1 MSGSFV
7 AIRSETGCVAGS
19 RRRAWLHAAIC
30 IDSRLVGATLPPGKF
45 SQKNQEQGRERRE
58 TRHRVLSGAG
68 LSSALAPFR
77 IRNYRFQWPSDLLT
91 SWAFEVETLVLGWY
105 IMVETGS
112 VLLLTVLASLQYVGT
127 LIAPV
132 VGMIGDRLGHRD
144 LLAAMR
150 FAYTVLSGTIM
161 TLALSGH
168 LAPFN
173 VMVIVTLMGLIRPS
187 DLGVRGAL
195 LADIMPP
202 ERLVGAI
209 SLARTTQD
217 SARIA
222 GALTGASLFAAL
234 GIGYVYVAI
243 ACFYFT
249 AAILMLCMTRPV
261 QSHGAGHAADVA
273 HGASLLRDLK
283 EGIVYAWSGP
293 GMRAALCVAFLANLT
308 AFPLTNGLLP
318 YVARD
323 IFHTDQTGL
332 GYLSASFAVGSL
344 IGSITL
350 SMAGGVRIA
359 RLLIGATLAWYAM
372 LLVFVELRT
381 MPVAMACL
389 VLAGTA
395 QSMSMISAA
404 VMLMRNAS
412 AHLRGRVMGVRMM
425 VIYGLPLGLLAAGSL
440 IDMIGYTATGTLLAA
455 AGFIA
460 MLGIALRWRADLW
473 PVHAPAN
480 AR

>member
-1 MSGSFV
+1 M
-7 AIRSETGCVAGS
+7 
-19 RRRAWLHAAIC
+19 
-30 IDSRLVGATLPPGKF
+30 
-45 SQKNQEQGRERRE
+45 
-58 TRHRVLSGAG
+58 
-68 LSSALAPFR
+68 
-77 IRNYRFQWPSDLLT
+77 LT

-127 LIAPV
+127 LIAPIF
-132 VGMIGDRLGHRD
+132 GMIGDRIGHRD

-150 FAYTVLSGTIM
+150 LAYTALSAIMM
-161 TLALSGH
+161 TLALTGY
-168 LAPFN
+168 LAPLN
-173 VMVIVTLMGLIRPS
+173 VMIIVAIMGLIRPS

-195 LADIMPP
+195 LADIMPAAQ
-202 ERLVGAI
+202 LIGAI
-209 SLARTTQD
+209 SISRTTQD

-222 GALTGASLFAAL
+222 GALTGAGLFAAL
-234 GIGYVYVAI
+234 GIGFVYVAI
-243 ACFYFT
+243 VCLYFV
-249 AAILMLCMTRPV
+249 AAILMLCLTRPAQTHRSV
-261 QSHGAGHAADVA
+261 DLPGP
-273 HGASLLRDLK
+273 SLLQDLK

-308 AFPLTNGLLP
+308 AYPLTNGLLP
-318 YVARD
+318 YVARE

-344 IGSITL
+344 IGSITVTL
-350 SMAGGVRIA
+350 ANGLRIA

-372 LLVFVELRT
+372 LMVFVELRT

-389 VLAGTA
+389 VLAGIA

-404 VMLMRNAS
+404 VILMRTAS

-440 IDMIGYTATGTLLAA
+440 IDLIGYSATGTLYAA
-455 AGFIA
+455 LGFISMTA
-460 MLGIALRWRADLW
+460 IALHWRADLW
-473 PVHAPAN
+473 PLHAPAN

>member
-1 MSGSFV
+1 MSGP
-7 AIRSETGCVAGS
+7 ARGS
-19 RRRAWLHAAIC
+19 
-30 IDSRLVGATLPPGKF
+30 V
-45 SQKNQEQGRERRE
+45 
-58 TRHRVLSGAG
+58 
-68 LSSALAPFR
+68 LAPFH

-112 VLLLTVLASLQYVGT
+112 VLLLTVFASLQYVGT

-132 VGMIGDRLGHRD
+132 FGMIGDRLGHRD
-144 LLAAMR
+144 LLVVMR
-150 FAYTVLSGTIM
+150 LAYTALSATIM
-161 TLALSGH
+161 TLALTHH
-168 LAPFN
+168 LSPLN
-173 VMVIVTLMGLIRPS
+173 VMIVVAVMGLIRPS

-202 ERLVGAI
+202 KQLVGAI

-217 SARIA
+217 SARII
-222 GALTGASLFAAL
+222 GALTGAGLFALL

-243 ACFYFT
+243 VCLYLT
-249 AAILMLCMTRPV
+249 ATVLMLCLTRPDKSPGV
-261 QSHGAGHAADVA
+261 VDPADVTF
-273 HGASLLRDLK
+273 ASTLLRDLK
-283 EGIVYAWSGP
+283 EGIVHAWSGP

-308 AFPLTNGLLP
+308 AFPFTNGLLP
-318 YVARD
+318 YSARE

-350 SMAGGVRIA
+350 SLAHRVRIA

-372 LLVFVELRT
+372 LLVFVEIST
-381 MPVAMACL
+381 VPVAMACL
-389 VLAGTA
+389 LFAGIA

-404 VMLMRNAS
+404 VILMRTAS

-440 IDMIGYTATGTLLAA
+440 IDLVGYSATGTLYAA
-455 AGFIA
+455 SGLIA
-460 MLGIALRWRADLW
+460 MLAIALHWRADLW
-473 PVHAPAN
+473 PTHAAAN
-480 AR
+480 GH

>member
-1 MSGSFV
+1 MS
-7 AIRSETGCVAGS
+7 
-19 RRRAWLHAAIC
+19 AA
-30 IDSRLVGATLPPGKF
+30 
-45 SQKNQEQGRERRE
+45 
-58 TRHRVLSGAG
+58 TRP
-68 LSSALAPFR
+68 SALAPFR

-112 VLLLTVLASLQYVGT
+112 VLLLTALASLQYVGT

-132 VGMIGDRLGHRD
+132 LGMVGDRMGHRD
-144 LLAAMR
+144 LLVLMR
-150 FAYTVLSGTIM
+150 LAYTVLSSTIM
-161 TLALSGH
+161 ILAFTGH
-168 LAPFN
+168 MAPLN
-173 VMVIVTLMGLIRPS
+173 VMIIVAIMGLIRPS

-195 LADIMPP
+195 LADIMPA
-202 ERLVGAI
+202 EQLVGAI
-209 SLARTTQD
+209 SVARTTQD

-222 GALTGASLFAAL
+222 GALTGAGLFAVL
-234 GIGYVYVAI
+234 GIGLVYVAI
-243 ACFYFT
+243 VGFYLV
-249 AAILMLCMTRPV
+249 AALLMLCLTRPAK
-261 QSHGAGHAADVA
+261 SLAGHRPMDD
-273 HGASLLRDLK
+273 HTGSRLLRDLK
-283 EGIVYAWSGP
+283 EGIVYAWNGP

-350 SMAGGVRIA
+350 SLVSGLRIA

-372 LLVFVELRT
+372 LLVFVEIRT
-381 MPVAMACL
+381 MPVAMVCL
-389 VLAGTA
+389 VLTGIA
-395 QSMSMISAA
+395 QSMSMIAAA
-404 VMLMRNAS
+404 VILMRAAS

-440 IDMIGYTATGTLLAA
+440 IDIIGYSATGSLYAVSGL
-455 AGFIA
+455 IA
-460 MLGIALRWRADLW
+460 MVAIAVRWRADLW
-473 PVHAPAN
+473 PAHAPAN
-480 AR
+480 AH

>member
-1 MSGSFV
+1 M
-7 AIRSETGCVAGS
+7 
-19 RRRAWLHAAIC
+19 
-30 IDSRLVGATLPPGKF
+30 
-45 SQKNQEQGRERRE
+45 N
-58 TRHRVLSGAG
+58 
-68 LSSALAPFR
+68 SALAPFR
-77 IRNYRFQWPSDLLT
+77 IRSYRFQWPSDLLT

-161 TLALSGH
+161 TLALTGH

-173 VMVIVTLMGLIRPS
+173 VMIIVTLMGLIRPS

-261 QSHGAGHAADVA
+261 QSHGTEHAADA
-273 HGASLLRDLK
+273 AGASLLRDLK

-344 IGSITL
+344 TGSITL

-389 VLAGTA
+389 VLAGIA

-404 VMLMRNAS
+404 VILMRNAS

-440 IDMIGYTATGTLLAA
+440 IDLIGYTATGTLLAA

-460 MLGIALRWRADLW
+460 MLAIALHWRADLW

>member
-1 MSGSFV
+1 MSTT
-7 AIRSETGCVAGS
+7 A
-19 RRRAWLHAAIC
+19 RR
-30 IDSRLVGATLPPGKF
+30 
-45 SQKNQEQGRERRE
+45 
-58 TRHRVLSGAG
+58 
-68 LSSALAPFR
+68 SALAPFR

-91 SWAFEVETLVLGWY
+91 SWAFEIETLVLGWY

-132 VGMIGDRLGHRD
+132 LGMVGDRMGHRD
-144 LLAAMR
+144 LLVVLR
-150 FAYTVLSGTIM
+150 LTYTVLASTIM
-161 TLALSGH
+161 VLALTGH
-168 LAPFN
+168 LAPLK
-173 VMVIVTLMGLIRPS
+173 VMIIVAIMGLIRPS

-195 LADIMPP
+195 LADIMPA
-202 ERLVGAI
+202 EQLVGAI
-209 SLARTTQD
+209 SVSRTTQD

-222 GALTGASLFAAL
+222 GALTGAGLFATF
-234 GIGYVYVAI
+234 GIGLVYVVI
-243 ACFYFT
+243 ACLYFV
-249 AAILMLCMTRPV
+249 AALLMLCLTRPAK
-261 QSHGAGHAADVA
+261 SAEHLAADSHAV
-273 HGASLLRDLK
+273 SRLLGDLK
-283 EGIVYAWSGP
+283 EGIVYAWNGP

-308 AFPLTNGLLP
+308 AFPLTDGLLP
-318 YVARD
+318 YIARE

-350 SMAGGVRIA
+350 SLVSGLRIA

-372 LLVFVELRT
+372 LLVFVEIRT

-389 VLAGTA
+389 VLAGIA

-404 VMLMRNAS
+404 VILMRTAS

-425 VIYGLPLGLLAAGSL
+425 VIYGLPIGLLAAGSL
-440 IDMIGYTATGTLLAA
+440 IDIIGYSATGSLYAV

-460 MLGIALRWRADLW
+460 MLAIAIRWRADLW

>member
-1 MSGSFV
+1 
-7 AIRSETGCVAGS
+7 
-19 RRRAWLHAAIC
+19 
-30 IDSRLVGATLPPGKF
+30 
-45 SQKNQEQGRERRE
+45 
-58 TRHRVLSGAG
+58 LSGAART
-68 LSSALAPFR
+68 SALAPFH

-105 IMVETGS
+105 ILVQTGS

-132 VGMIGDRLGHRD
+132 FGMIGDRIGHRD

-150 FAYTVLSGTIM
+150 LAYTALSATIM
-161 TLALSGH
+161 TLALTGH
-168 LAPFN
+168 LAPLN
-173 VMVIVTLMGLIRPS
+173 VMIIVAIMGLIRPS

-195 LADIMPP
+195 LADIMPAAQ
-202 ERLVGAI
+202 LIGAI

-217 SARIA
+217 SARII
-222 GALTGASLFAAL
+222 GALTGAGLFAIL

-243 ACFYFT
+243 ACLYLA
-249 AAILMLCMTRPV
+249 AAILMLCLTRPGK
-261 QSHGAGHAADVA
+261 SHAVIDQHANLTAGAA
-273 HGASLLRDLK
+273 LLRDLK
-283 EGIVYAWSGP
+283 EGIVHAWSGP

-318 YVARD
+318 YVARE
-323 IFHTDQTGL
+323 IFHTDQAGL
-332 GYLSASFAVGSL
+332 GYLSASFATGSL

-350 SMAGGVRIA
+350 SLASGVRIA

-372 LLVFVELRT
+372 LLVFVEIRT

-389 VLAGTA
+389 VLAGIA

-404 VMLMRNAS
+404 VILMRTAS

-425 VIYGLPLGLLAAGSL
+425 VIYGLPIGLLAAGSL
-440 IDMIGYTATGTLLAA
+440 IDLVGYSATGTLYAA
-455 AGFIA
+455 SGFVSMMA
-460 MLGIALRWRADLW
+460 IALHWRADLW
-473 PVHAPAN
+473 PVHATAN

>member
-1 MSGSFV
+1 MSGP
-7 AIRSETGCVAGS
+7 
-19 RRRAWLHAAIC
+19 AW
-30 IDSRLVGATLPPGKF
+30 T
-45 SQKNQEQGRERRE
+45 
-58 TRHRVLSGAG
+58 
-68 LSSALAPFR
+68 SALAPFR

-105 IMVETGS
+105 ILVETGS

-127 LIAPV
+127 LVAPV
-132 VGMIGDRLGHRD
+132 FGMIGDRIGHRD

-150 FAYTVLSGTIM
+150 FAYTALSATTM

-173 VMVIVTLMGLIRPS
+173 VMIIVAIMGLIRSS
-187 DLGVRGAL
+187 DFGVRGAL
-195 LADIMPP
+195 LADIMPS
-202 ERLVGAI
+202 EQLVGAI
-209 SLARTTQD
+209 SVSRTTQD

-222 GALTGASLFAAL
+222 GALTGAGLFAAI
-234 GIGYVYVAI
+234 GIGFVYVAI
-243 ACFYFT
+243 ACFYL
-249 AAILMLCMTRPV
+249 AAAVLMLCMTRPAK
-261 QSHGAGHAADVA
+261 SHGAVDRAADD
-273 HGASLLRDLK
+273 ASGSTLLRDLK

-323 IFHTDQTGL
+323 IFQTDQTGL

-344 IGSITL
+344 IGSIIL
-350 SMAGGVRIA
+350 SLAGGVRVA
-359 RLLIGATLAWYAM
+359 RLLIGATLAWYAL
-372 LLVFVELRT
+372 LLVFVEIKA

-389 VLAGTA
+389 VLAGIA
-395 QSMSMISAA
+395 QSMSMIAAA
-404 VMLMRNAS
+404 VMLMRGAS

-440 IDMIGYTATGTLLAA
+440 IDRIGFSATGTLYAA

-460 MLGIALRWRADLW
+460 MMAIALRWRADLW

>member
-1 MSGSFV
+1 V
-7 AIRSETGCVAGS
+7 Q
-19 RRRAWLHAAIC
+19 RAVEGRFRCPVPVDTVPLT
-30 IDSRLVGATLPPGKF
+30 ATLA
-45 SQKNQEQGRERRE
+45 EQGILPKKNEEKGRGRRE
-58 TRHRVLSGAG
+58 TRHRVLSGAVRG
-68 LSSALAPFR
+68 SVLAPFH

-112 VLLLTVLASLQYVGT
+112 VLLLTVFASLQYVGT

-132 VGMIGDRLGHRD
+132 FGMIGDRLGHRD
-144 LLAAMR
+144 LLVVMR
-150 FAYTVLSGTIM
+150 LAYTALSATLM
-161 TLALSGH
+161 TLALTHH
-168 LAPFN
+168 LTPLN
-173 VMVIVTLMGLIRPS
+173 VMIVVAVMGLIRPS

-202 ERLVGAI
+202 KQLVGAI

-217 SARIA
+217 SARII
-222 GALTGASLFAAL
+222 GALTGAGLFAVL

-243 ACFYFT
+243 VCLYVT
-249 AAILMLCMTRPV
+249 ATVLMLCLTRPDKSPGV
-261 QSHGAGHAADVA
+261 IEPADMTF
-273 HGASLLRDLK
+273 ASTLLRDLK
-283 EGIVYAWSGP
+283 EGIVHAWSGP

-308 AFPLTNGLLP
+308 AFPFTNGLLP
-318 YVARD
+318 YSARE

-350 SMAGGVRIA
+350 SLAHRVRVA
-359 RLLIGATLAWYAM
+359 RLLIGATLAWYGM
-372 LLVFVELRT
+372 LLVFVEIST
-381 MPVAMACL
+381 VPVAMACL
-389 VLAGTA
+389 LLAGIA

-404 VMLMRNAS
+404 VILMRTAS

-440 IDMIGYTATGTLLAA
+440 IDLVGYSATGTLYAA
-455 AGFIA
+455 SGLIA
-460 MLGIALRWRADLW
+460 MLAIALHWRADLW
-473 PVHAPAN
+473 PVHAAAN
-480 AR
+480 VH

>member
-1 MSGSFV
+1 
-7 AIRSETGCVAGS
+7 
-19 RRRAWLHAAIC
+19 
-30 IDSRLVGATLPPGKF
+30 
-45 SQKNQEQGRERRE
+45 
-58 TRHRVLSGAG
+58 LSGAG
-68 LSSALAPFR
+68 RTSALAPFH

-132 VGMIGDRLGHRD
+132 LGMVGDRMGHRD
-144 LLAAMR
+144 LLVAMR
-150 FAYTVLSGTIM
+150 FAYTVLSATIM
-161 TLALSGH
+161 TLALTGH
-168 LAPFN
+168 LAPLN
-173 VMVIVTLMGLIRPS
+173 VMIIVSIMGLIRPS

-195 LADIMPP
+195 LADIMPAGL
-202 ERLVGAI
+202 LVGAI

-222 GALTGASLFAAL
+222 GALTGAALFAAL
-234 GIGYVYVAI
+234 GIGFVYVAI
-243 ACFYFT
+243 TCFYL
-249 AAILMLCMTRPV
+249 AAAVLMLCLTRP
-261 QSHGAGHAADVA
+261 AK
-273 HGASLLRDLK
+273 SLGIVDHPANDTPSSTLLQDLK

-332 GYLSASFAVGSL
+332 GYLSGSFAVGSL

-350 SMAGGVRIA
+350 SLAGGVRVA

-372 LLVFVELRT
+372 LLVFVEIRT

-389 VLAGTA
+389 VLAGMA

-404 VMLMRNAS
+404 VMLMRHAS

-440 IDMIGYTATGTLLAA
+440 IDLIGYSATGTLYAS
-455 AGFIA
+455 AGLIA
-460 MLGIALRWRADLW
+460 MMAIALHWRADLW

-480 AR
+480 GR

>member
-1 MSGSFV
+1 MSGS
-7 AIRSETGCVAGS
+7 ARTSI
-19 RRRAWLHAAIC
+19 
-30 IDSRLVGATLPPGKF
+30 
-45 SQKNQEQGRERRE
+45 
-58 TRHRVLSGAG
+58 
-68 LSSALAPFR
+68 LAPFR

-91 SWAFEVETLVLGWY
+91 SWAFEIETLVLGWY

-132 VGMIGDRLGHRD
+132 LGMVGDRLGHRD
-144 LLAAMR
+144 LLAVMR
-150 FAYTVLSGTIM
+150 LIYTALAATTM
-161 TLALSGH
+161 TLALSGY
-168 LAPFN
+168 LSPFN
-173 VMVIVTLMGLIRPS
+173 VMIVVAIMGLIRPS

-202 ERLVGAI
+202 AQLVGAI
-209 SLARTTQD
+209 SVARTTQD

-222 GALTGASLFAAL
+222 GALTGAGLFATL
-234 GIGYVYVAI
+234 GIGFSYLVIV
-243 ACFYFT
+243 CLYFT
-249 AAILMLCMTRPV
+249 AAILMLSMTRPQQSLAPV
-261 QSHGAGHAADVA
+261 DPSHGLLGS
-273 HGASLLRDLK
+273 SLLRDLK
-283 EGIVYAWSGP
+283 EGIVYSWSGP

-350 SMAGGVRIA
+350 SLAGGLRIA

-389 VLAGTA
+389 VLAGIA

-404 VMLMRNAS
+404 VILMKTAS

-425 VIYGLPLGLLAAGSL
+425 VIYGLPIGLLAAGSL
-440 IDMIGYTATGTLLAA
+440 IDWIGYSATGTLYALS
-455 AGFIA
+455 GFIA
-460 MLGIALRWRADLW
+460 MAAIALRWRADLW
-473 PVHAPAN
+473 PEHAPAN